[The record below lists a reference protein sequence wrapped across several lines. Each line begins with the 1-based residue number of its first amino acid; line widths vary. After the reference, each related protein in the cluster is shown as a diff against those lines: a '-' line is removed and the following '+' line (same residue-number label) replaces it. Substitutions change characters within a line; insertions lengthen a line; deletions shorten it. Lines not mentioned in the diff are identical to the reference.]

1 MGIIMKHSKKR
12 PDIIITNG
20 EHRSALSITRALGRN
35 KLDVWVSGNHKKSPS
50 FFSKYAKEY
59 FVYPQIKSNSNCA
72 LNVLIQKVKKYRPK
86 VFMPILDDALQVYY
100 RNQKQFD
107 LYTSIIPLVKYNEF
121 TYLNTKE
128 NYIELAKKKKID
140 IPHSSV
146 IDKYSELK
154 TIIKDI
160 NFPCIIKPNV
170 GNGSQGVSLIS
181 SKNELHKKF
190 RELKNQKSTI
200 TFNPE
205 KIIIQ
210 EYIPNTLSYFN
221 VLLSNGKIIA
231 KQQLKILKT
240 YPPICGGPALSVSIL
255 DNKLDEI
262 GIEVLKKTKVKN
274 GALNIQF
281 IFDKTN
287 NKYRL
292 LEINS
297 RIWGSIQSSI
307 DTGVNF
313 PYLLY
318 KIAIGEKVKPVKNYM
333 INKKVKHLTS
343 LIKSSIEQKNY
354 YNLFEL
360 LKIINSKSEFNLGDL
375 KPHII
380 ELINETYD
388 YIKKNN

>member
-1 MGIIMKHSKKR
+1 
-12 PDIIITNG
+12 
-20 EHRSALSITRALGRN
+20 
-35 KLDVWVSGNHKKSPS
+35 
-50 FFSKYAKEY
+50 
-59 FVYPQIKSNSNCA
+59 
-72 LNVLIQKVKKYRPK
+72 
-86 VFMPILDDALQVYY
+86 MPILDDALQVYY